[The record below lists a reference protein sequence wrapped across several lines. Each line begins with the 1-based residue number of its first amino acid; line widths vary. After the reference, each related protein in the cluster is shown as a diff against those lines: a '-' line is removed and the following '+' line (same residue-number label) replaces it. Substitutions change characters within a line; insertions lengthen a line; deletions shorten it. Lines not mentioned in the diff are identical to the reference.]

1 MKILVVSYAYHPMPY
16 PRSFRW
22 GAVAEHWAA
31 QGHQVDVVC
40 GWAPGA
46 PRAEMREG
54 VRVRRVGGRVGEV
67 VRSRLRPAAAPAP
80 GPAAAGRPAAP
91 AAPSPVAAAARW
103 VHDRTW
109 KQVYWPDF
117 ACLWYRPAL
126 AEAARLLREHRHD
139 ALVTVSHPFTG
150 HLVGRALKR
159 RFPGVRWLVDIGDP
173 FAFIEGTPANNEGLY
188 RGLNYRAERAVLA
201 GADAVAVTTAGTADR
216 YAEAFPESADRL
228 HVVPP
233 IIAVPQAAPGRF
245 FDDRPGALRLV
256 FTGTLYRRLRS
267 PEPLLRLFG
276 RLLQTGVGQG
286 LELHFLGGLN
296 GCEDLFEPWREHL
309 GRRLFLHGPVPREAA
324 FRAMREADVL
334 VNLGNDSGYQLPSK
348 VVEYVACARPV
359 LNLSV
364 AGRDVSTEF
373 FDAYPAAFQLAAGE
387 VDDPARV
394 AALAAFLERLPA
406 VAPADVARLL
416 APYRVASVAGQYA
429 ALLGAGRGVQPAL
442 TLERVGV
449 NE

>member
-1 MKILVVSYAYHPMPY
+1 MKILVVSYAYHPLPY

-31 QGHQVDVVC
+31 QGHRVDVVSA
-40 GWAPGA
+40 WAPGA
-46 PRAEMREG
+46 PRAETLDG
-54 VRVRRVGGRVGEV
+54 VRVWRVGGRVGEV
-67 VRSRLRPAAAPAP
+67 VRRRLARPAPRAGAAAPP
-80 GPAAAGRPAAP
+80 GAP
-91 AAPSPVAAAARW
+91 ARPSPVAAAARW

-126 AEAARLLREHRHD
+126 ARAASLLREHGHD

-150 HLVGRALKR
+150 HLVGRALR
-159 RFPGVRWLVDIGDP
+159 RRAPGVRWLVDIGDP
-173 FAFIEGTPANNEGLY
+173 FAFIEGTPVNNEGLY
-188 RGLNYRAERAVLA
+188 RALNHRAERGVLA
-201 GADAVAVTTAGTADR
+201 AADAVAVTTEGTAAR
-216 YAEAFPESADRL
+216 YAATFPESAGRL

-233 IIAVPQAAPGRF
+233 IVAVPEARSGRF
-245 FDDRPGALRLV
+245 FAGGTGALRLV

-276 RLLQTGVGQG
+276 RLLGTSVGER
-286 LELHFLGGLN
+286 LELHFVGGLN

-334 VNLGNDSGYQLPSK
+334 VNLGNESGYQLPSK

-359 LNLSV
+359 LNLA
-364 AGRDVSTEF
+364 AGGDVSARF
-373 FDAYPAAFQLAAGE
+373 FEDYPAAFQLPARE
-387 VDDPARV
+387 VDDAGRV
-394 AALAAFLERLPA
+394 AALAAFLERLPP
-406 VAPADVARLL
+406 VEPEGVARLL
-416 APYRVASVAGQYA
+416 APYQVAAVAGQYA
-429 ALLGAGRGVQPAL
+429 ALVGVPDARPAL
-442 TLERVGV
+442 TLEEVGV
-449 NE
+449 DD